1 VYIINIASMK
11 KAVLSYYSISIFTV
25 FISIAF
31 MSTQR
36 KDVKATYSPIMIVSN
51 YPSSINEWTHQ
62 DKIDAF
68 EYVSLTGDCSFK
80 GIKLQGKVK
89 FVTSFP
95 DIKIQYVTS
104 FPDIKVKFVTSFPDA
119 CGKWQ
124 VVESFPDFTVQIVT
138 SFPDLKVQQVES
150 FPGMN

>member
-1 VYIINIASMK
+1 MK
-11 KAVLSYYSISIFTV
+11 KATLLYYSLTFLSIFL
-25 FISIAF
+25 SIAL
-31 MSTQR
+31 MSMQR
-36 KDVKATYSPIMIVSN
+36 KDVNATYSPISMVSN
-51 YPSSINEWTHQ
+51 YPNSINNWTNQ

-89 FVTSFP
+89 FVNSFP